1 MTEKKTNK
9 KQILEKKLEL
19 RKQLWP
25 EIKEDDLW
33 THRRKDGF
41 IPIPRVMPLVLQIMN
56 DLASRPVASTY
67 LDLWCR
73 KFEEQFVSLNRPLR
87 EYAFYAGFSGQR
99 GEQTWKE
106 RTRQLAK
113 LGFIKVEAGAH
124 GEFSYILIMNPL
136 NVIQHHAEKKTSG
149 LRKEYLNTLL
159 DRGNQVRAKDLIEP
173 IPQLISPLP
182 LSRLTTN
189 TKVN

>member
-1 MTEKKTNK
+1 MTEKKTHR
-9 KQILEKKLEL
+9 KQILEKKLAL

-25 EIKEDDLW
+25 EIKDDDLW
-33 THRRKDGF
+33 NHRRVDGF

-56 DLASRPVASTY
+56 DLATRPVASTY

-73 KFEEQFVSLNRPLR
+73 KFEEQFVTLNRPVK

-106 RTRQLAK
+106 RLRFLAK
-113 LGFIKVEAGAH
+113 LGFIKVEKGAH
-124 GEFSYILIMNPL
+124 GEFTYVLIVNPIK
-136 NVIQHHAEKKTSG
+136 VIQQHAEKKTSG

-159 DRGNQVRAKDLIEP
+159 DRGNEVKAKDIHEI
-173 IPQLISPLP
+173 IPPLANVKT
-182 LSRLTTN
+182 S
-189 TKVN
+189 